1 MEIRLDG
8 RTALITGGSMGLG
21 KAMALAFAAAG
32 ANLVLVARR
41 EDNLVTARAEIQ
53 TASPD
58 ARVEIVSADVQTQAG
73 CLAAYR
79 HAESVFG
86 GVDILVNNAG
96 RSATGPFMET
106 SDADWQDD
114 LDLKFMAAVRLARA
128 AIPGM
133 QERGWGRIINV
144 LNTGAKAPPAK
155 SMPTSVSRA
164 AGLAMTKAL
173 SAEMAPHGILVNAL
187 HVGLIDSDQWVRRHA
202 DIGGNQTYEQFIAG
216 MADGIPL
223 GRIGRSE
230 EFAHIALFLASDAA
244 SYITGVSINVDG
256 GKSPVW

>member
-41 EDNLVTARAEIQ
+41 QDNLVTARAAIQ
-53 TASPD
+53 AASPD
-58 ARVEIVSADVQTQAG
+58 AD
-73 CLAAYR
+73 
-79 HAESVFG
+79 
-86 GVDILVNNAG
+86 
-96 RSATGPFMET
+96 
-106 SDADWQDD
+106 
-114 LDLKFMAAVRLARA
+114 
-128 AIPGM
+128 
-133 QERGWGRIINV
+133 RGWGRIINV

>member
-53 TASPD
+53 AASPD

-79 HAESVFG
+79 DAESVFG

-106 SDADWQDD
+106 SDADWQND

-173 SAEMAPHGILVNAL
+173 SAEMAPYGILVNAL
-187 HVGLIDSDQWVRRHA
+187 HVGLIDSDQWVRRHV

>member
-1 MEIRLDG
+1 MEVRLDG
-8 RTALITGGSMGLG
+8 RTALITGGSLGLG
-21 KAMALAFAAAG
+21 KAMGLAFAAAG
-32 ANLVLVARR
+32 ANVVLVARR
-41 EDNLVTARAEIQ
+41 QDNLAAAEAEIRAQ
-53 TASPD
+53 TPTCK
-58 ARVEIVSADVQTQAG
+58 VEIVSADVQTQSG
-73 CLAAYR
+73 CLDAYR

-106 SDADWQDD
+106 SDSDWQDD
-114 LDLKFMAAVRLARA
+114 LDLKFMAAVRLSRA

-133 QERGWGRIINV
+133 KERGWGRIINV
-144 LNTGAKAPPAK
+144 LNTGAKAPPAN

-164 AGLAMTKAL
+164 AGLAMSKAL
-173 SAEMAPHGILVNAL
+173 SAEMAPFGILVNAL

-202 DIGGNQTYEQFIAG
+202 AVGGNQTYEEFTAG
-216 MADGIPL
+216 MADGIPM

-230 EFAHIALFLASDAA
+230 EFANMALFLASDAA

>member
-53 TASPD
+53 AASPD

-155 SMPTSVSRA
+155 SMPTSVSHDQGPVGGNGAPRNFGQRPACRA
-164 AGLAMTKAL
+164 DRERSMGPPA
-173 SAEMAPHGILVNAL
+173 
-187 HVGLIDSDQWVRRHA
+187 RRHRRQS
-202 DIGGNQTYEQFIAG
+202 N
-216 MADGIPL
+216 L
-223 GRIGRSE
+223 
-230 EFAHIALFLASDAA
+230 
-244 SYITGVSINVDG
+244 
-256 GKSPVW
+256 